1 MQAQDAVDLGREALT
16 LAFQLGGP
24 ILLVALGVS
33 LLIGFLQS
41 MTQIQDGAI
50 STIPRLVIV
59 LAVLALGLPWLGS
72 RLIDYTT
79 DQWQRPFNL
88 APKLSETRR

>member
-1 MQAQDAVDLGREALT
+1 
-16 LAFQLGGP
+16 
-24 ILLVALGVS
+24 
-33 LLIGFLQS
+33 

-50 STIPRLVIV
+50 STIPRLIIV

-79 DQWQRPFNL
+79 AQWQRPLNL
-88 APKLSETRR
+88 STSMSETRR

>member
-24 ILLVALGVS
+24 ILLVALAVS

-50 STIPRLVIV
+50 STIPRLVVV

-72 RLIDYTT
+72 RLIDYTAE
-79 DQWQRPFNL
+79 QWQRPLNL
-88 APKLSETRR
+88 SVSQSETRR